1 MMYPIDVAYLVFIFI
16 TLYFSILFFLLFLRN
31 RRLIKKIPKLVRH
44 PSVSIIV
51 PAYNEEKVIGKT
63 IKSLKKLIY
72 PKNKLELIIVN
83 DGSTDKTGEIA
94 RSFKGIK
101 VFDKI
106 NQGKKAYALNFGLKK
121 AKGEIVGC
129 IDADSFP
136 KSNVLLKTVPFF
148 NTPKVAAVT
157 TSIFVKEPKKLI
169 QKLQYLEYIMIV
181 WSRKLLEFLDG
192 IYVTPGAMSL
202 YRKSVLKEVGGF
214 DEKNVTEDIEIAWRL
229 LRKGYLIKMS
239 TPAKVYTNAPSSF
252 KKWWKQRIRW
262 NIGGL
267 QTSIKHIDTI
277 FRSRFRS
284 LGVFVVP
291 FFVLSY
297 LISLIGF
304 IVFVYVL
311 GTAAYDYSNL
321 LLKSFIYT
329 SNPIKYTNFLDFL
342 ILPNVF
348 MVFGLSIFIL
358 SVVWIAIGLKTTGT
372 KIGGFIGVY
381 KVLIYVTLYITIF
394 PIVLIDSIF
403 KFLRSKEYRWR

>member
-16 TLYFSILFFLLFLRN
+16 TLFFSILFFLLFLRN
-31 RRLIKKIPKLVRH
+31 RKLIKKIPKLVRH

-51 PAYNEEKVIGKT
+51 PAYNEENVIGKT
-63 IKSLKKLIY
+63 IKNLKKLVY
-72 PKNKLELIIVN
+72 PKNKLEIIVVN
-83 DGSTDKTGEIA
+83 DGSSDKTGKIA

-101 VFDKI
+101 VFDKV
-106 NQGKKAYALNFGLKK
+106 NQGKKSYALNFGLKK
-121 AKGEIVGC
+121 AKGEIIGC

-136 KSNVLLKTVPFF
+136 KSDSLLKSVPFF
-148 NTPKVAAVT
+148 NNPRVAAVT

-214 DEKNVTEDIEIAWRL
+214 DEKNVTEDIEIAWRI

-239 TPAKVYTNAPSSF
+239 TPAKVYTNVPSSF

-277 FRSRFRS
+277 FRSRFKS
-284 LGVFVVP
+284 LGIFVVP

-304 IVFVYVL
+304 GVFVYVL
-311 GTAAYDYSNL
+311 GTATYDYSNL
-321 LLKSFIYT
+321 LLKSFLYS
-329 SNPIKYTNFLDFL
+329 SNPIKYETLMDFL
-342 ILPNVF
+342 VLPNVF
-348 MVFGLSIFIL
+348 TIFGLSIFVL
-358 SVVWIAIGLKTTGT
+358 SLVWIFVGLKTTGM
-372 KIGGFIGVY
+372 KIRGFKGVY
-381 KVLIYVTLYITIF
+381 KILIYLSLYITIF
-394 PIVLIDSIF
+394 PIVLIDSTF
-403 KFLRSKEYRWR
+403 KFIKGKEYRWR